1 MILFYSILFY
11 CSFKWVKVNFGEL
24 THLFCVF
31 QVKMSPASTLAQPVS
46 SRSAVPGFCCNMPRT
61 LMASASTLRVSAEVR
76 SRRVLELLREWVQIA
91 PLSPPCMASISQ
103 REAHSTCCGYP
114 TLDAM
119 DPLSERV
126 VFLLHRLSLALHPA
140 IIWTLIAWSTWARR
154 NWLWPPTTRVP
165 STGCCASTPYPWIP
179 QLWTSLVGWGSWLVN
194 TSGSTPPLSPNRP
207 SPMQRLL
214 QPFQSG
220 TKPPFLST
228 PPLPSMQSPSGSQST
243 PNPLMQQS
251 NTPMKSKSCEF
262 CGKTFK
268 FQSNLVVHRRSH
280 TGEKPYKC
288 HLCDH
293 ACTQASKLKR
303 HMKTH
308 MNKSSPMTVKS
319 DDGFVHSQLPW
330 AGNQRFGG

>member
-1 MILFYSILFY
+1 
-11 CSFKWVKVNFGEL
+11 
-24 THLFCVF
+24 
-31 QVKMSPASTLAQPVS
+31 MSLASTLAQPVS
-46 SRSAVPGFCCNMPRT
+46 SRSAVPGFCCNTPRT

-179 QLWTSLVGWGSWLVN
+179 QLWTSLVGWGSWLV
-194 TSGSTPPLSPNRP
+194 TPQGQLLLSHPIGPALCNGYYNHSSQEP
-207 SPMQRLL
+207 SH
-214 QPFQSG
+214 PFS
-220 TKPPFLST
+220 
-228 PPLPSMQSPSGSQST
+228 PPLPYLPCSPLLAPSPPQT
-243 PNPLMQQS
+243 PLCNSPTRQWRAS
-251 NTPMKSKSCEF
+251 
-262 CGKTFK
+262 
-268 FQSNLVVHRRSH
+268 LV
-280 TGEKPYKC
+280 
-288 HLCDH
+288 
-293 ACTQASKLKR
+293 
-303 HMKTH
+303 
-308 MNKSSPMTVKS
+308 SSVGRLS
-319 DDGFVHSQLPW
+319 SSRVI
-330 AGNQRFGG
+330 